1 MSMYMATAHLY
12 DFNQAL
18 TSTPQRTG
26 RARQYVVVGQGAD
39 SGQQRIQPEH
49 GRGRLNLDQG
59 AKGPCT
65 TQL

>member
-1 MSMYMATAHLY
+1 MSMYMATAHF

-18 TSTPQRTG
+18 ASTPQRTG
-26 RARQYVVVGQGAD
+26 RARQYVVVGQGVD
-39 SGQQRIQPEH
+39 SGQQRIQPEY
-49 GRGRLNLDQG
+49 GRGRLYPDQG